1 MTDLLGDLIDGP
13 IAVRTSEGIAHVI
26 RRAILAGRLVPGTE
40 LPERKLAE
48 ELSVSRTPVREAL
61 FVLQG
66 EGLIDLVPGR
76 CARVREVS
84 TSEIEEIFVLRR
96 LLETHAVKRAA
107 KLRNSPK
114 ISKIEDALAQQKRLG
129 QAGTILEQAQADLAF
144 HEAIAD
150 AAGSQ
155 LLVTLVRRVFA
166 ITVTYRFAY
175 KYSAPRT
182 SRVFKQHSAI
192 LEAIT
197 SGEGAEAESL
207 MSQHIK
213 ESSELVLKNVRG
225 NQEFK
230 DKMREDVEVDVD
242 A

>member
-1 MTDLLGDLIDGP
+1 MTDLLGGLINGP
-13 IAVRTSEGIAHVI
+13 MAVRTSEGIAHVV
-26 RRAILAGRLVPGTE
+26 RQAILAGRLMPGTE
-40 LPERKLAE
+40 LPERKLAD

-66 EGLIDLVPGR
+66 EGLIDLIPGR

-84 TSEIEEIFVLRR
+84 TEEIEEIFVLRR

-107 KLRNSPK
+107 KLRNA
-114 ISKIEDALAQQKRLG
+114 SKIKSIEDTLAAQKRLG
-129 QAGTILEQAQADLAF
+129 QSGSVLEQAQADLAF
-144 HEAIAD
+144 HKAVAE

-155 LLVTLVRRVFA
+155 LLVTLVCRVFA

-192 LEAIT
+192 FDAIK
-197 SGEGAEAESL
+197 SGNGSEAESL

-213 ESSELVLKNVRG
+213 ESSELVLKNVLG
-225 NQEFK
+225 NQANTEK
-230 DKMREDVEVDVD
+230 LRENVG
-242 A
+242 